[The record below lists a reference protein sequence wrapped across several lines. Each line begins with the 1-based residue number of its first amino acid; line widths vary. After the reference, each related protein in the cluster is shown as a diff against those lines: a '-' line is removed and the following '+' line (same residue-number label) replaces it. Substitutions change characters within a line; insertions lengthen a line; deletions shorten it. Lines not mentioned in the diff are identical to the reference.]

1 MPYWFPM
8 GFKRRIISTA
18 FLALFLIRVMFGG
31 VLHQAVCSHD
41 HGLVATAAHHH
52 SHGHTHDH
60 THASESAEHPA
71 DACGHTHCDEEHADH
86 SSDEELPPQ
95 HDPDCW
101 TCHVL
106 THAVDQP
113 SGPEIVSAS
122 VIQIGSVLDVA
133 YSFSSSHR
141 SVLGA
146 RGPPE
151 HLLIWS

>member
-1 MPYWFPM
+1 M
-8 GFKRRIISTA
+8 GFRRRILSTA

-31 VLHQAVCSHD
+31 VLHESVCSHD
-41 HGLVATAAHHH
+41 HGSVVKAEH
-52 SHGHTHDH
+52 SQTHGHTHDH
-60 THASESAEHPA
+60 AHTTNESAEHPA
-71 DACGHTHCDEEHADH
+71 DGCSHEHSDEEHADP
-86 SSDEELPPQ
+86 SSNEENPPK

-106 THAVDQP
+106 TYAADQP
-113 SGPEIVSAS
+113 SVPEVVLAS

-133 YSFSSSHR
+133 YFFSSSHR

-151 HLLIWS
+151 HLLNWS